1 MPSMSSKSLNTNK
14 GCYNATGYKLLTYT
28 GTVSALTTNERK
40 TMSHFYAKISES
52 ARKTQPTAR
61 AHHSL
66 TVEAQ
71 SWEGKIVTK
80 LIRATEGDYFQ
91 VWRMPHGSSGG
102 DSVLLSEGKMNLN
115 SVSYPDAERAN
126 NFFKA

>member
-1 MPSMSSKSLNTNK
+1 
-14 GCYNATGYKLLTYT
+14 
-28 GTVSALTTNERK
+28 
-40 TMSHFYAKISES
+40 MSHFYARISES

-80 LIRATEGDYFQ
+80 LIRDKAGDFFQ
-91 VWRMPHGSSGG
+91 VWRMAHQGSGG
-102 DSVLLSEGKMNLN
+102 DSVLLAEGRINLN

-126 NFFKA
+126 NFFKQLS

>member
-1 MPSMSSKSLNTNK
+1 
-14 GCYNATGYKLLTYT
+14 
-28 GTVSALTTNERK
+28 
-40 TMSHFYAKISES
+40 MSHFYAKISES

-80 LIRATEGDYFQ
+80 LIREKDGDFFQ
-91 VWRMPHGSSGG
+91 IWRMPHGSSGG
-102 DSVLLSEGKMNLN
+102 DSVLLSEGRMNLN

-126 NFFKA
+126 NFFKAQASLELYSVELKGSHT

>member
-1 MPSMSSKSLNTNK
+1 
-14 GCYNATGYKLLTYT
+14 
-28 GTVSALTTNERK
+28 
-40 TMSHFYAKISES
+40 MSHFYARISES

-80 LIRATEGDYFQ
+80 LIREKAGDFFQ

-102 DSVLLSEGKMNLN
+102 DNVLLSQGRINLKE
-115 SVSYPDAERAN
+115 VSYPDAERLSK
-126 NFFKA
+126 F

>member
-1 MPSMSSKSLNTNK
+1 
-14 GCYNATGYKLLTYT
+14 
-28 GTVSALTTNERK
+28 
-40 TMSHFYAKISES
+40 MSHFYGRISES

-80 LIRATEGDYFQ
+80 LIREKDGDYFQ
-91 VWRMPHGSSGG
+91 VWRMPHQGSGG
-102 DSVLLSEGKMNLN
+102 DSILLSEGRIKQPAKEL
-115 SVSYPDAERAN
+115 VV
-126 NFFKA
+126 

>member
-1 MPSMSSKSLNTNK
+1 VAPASI
-14 GCYNATGYKLLTYT
+14 
-28 GTVSALTTNERK
+28 TTNERK
-40 TMSHFYAKISES
+40 TMSHFYARISES

-80 LIRATEGDYFQ
+80 LIREKDGDFFQ

-102 DSVLLSEGKMNLN
+102 DNVLLSEGRINLN
-115 SVSYPDAERAN
+115 NVSYPDAERVN